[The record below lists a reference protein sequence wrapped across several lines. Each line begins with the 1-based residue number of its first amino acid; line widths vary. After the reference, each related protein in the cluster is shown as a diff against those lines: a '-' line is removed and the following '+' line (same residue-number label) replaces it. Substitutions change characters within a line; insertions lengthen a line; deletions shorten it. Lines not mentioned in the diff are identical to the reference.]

1 MSIEKM
7 LGEYKTTVELQSF
20 AEAQFKTIQE
30 LTKKVKRLEDEN
42 IELKKGFD
50 GGGSLIKKEDADF
63 SKFLTSTDQETISK
77 IQLNRLKEVSFE
89 RELTLEESKRV
100 EIFTKILM
108 MMEEKNKTLRVQS
121 KRLDDAE
128 LLKLLETSDVE
139 AR

>member
-42 IELKKGFD
+42 IELKKGLD
-50 GGGSLIKKEDADF
+50 GGSLIKKEDADF

-77 IQLNRLKEVSFE
+77 IQLNRLKEISFE

-100 EIFTKILM
+100 EIFTKILTLM
-108 MMEEKNKTLRVQS
+108 DDKKKTIKGES

-128 LLKLLETSDVE
+128 LLKLLESSDVE
-139 AR
+139 AK

>member
-7 LGEYKTTVELQSF
+7 LSEYKTTVELQSF

-139 AR
+139 AK